1 MCTAHVLLM
10 QSCKRRTSALFSL
23 EKVIDTLIVLKML
36 ASYSALVH
44 LVRARSMYVGIFFG
58 LGTLVRLVQPRSH
71 VCWYFIWS

>member
-1 MCTAHVLLM
+1 M
-10 QSCKRRTSALFSL
+10 

-36 ASYSALVH
+36 ASYVALVR

>member
-23 EKVIDTLIVLKML
+23 EKVIDTLIVFKML
-36 ASYSALVH
+36 ASYLALVS
-44 LVRARSMYVGIFFG
+44 LVRARFMYVGIFFG